1 MNNAYGIPDHLFS
14 EDLKERGMS
23 WTLTTRTGE
32 MLTELE
38 GRYGPRDKSW
48 TLLGVEFCEHGPDIW
63 YPGGNDSPPPKHI
76 AIRLSPAAF
85 RDYKEAM
92 YQLSHECVH
101 LLAPSG
107 GKNAPVM
114 EEGLAK
120 LYSMEII
127 ERRCGHPS
135 GQGYGS
141 ASAYDLAAGYVR
153 QLLQID
159 GNAIRK
165 LRDKEPAFYKMTEAT
180 FTEAGLSQVP
190 QPLIDELLRAF

>member
-1 MNNAYGIPDHLFS
+1 MNNEYSIPEHLFS
-14 EDLKERGMS
+14 EDLKVTGMS

-38 GRYGPRDKSW
+38 GRYGVRDSSW

-85 RDYKEAM
+85 RNYKEAI

-101 LLAPSG
+101 LLSPSG
-107 GKNAPVM
+107 GRNAPVM

-127 ERRCGHPS
+127 VRLCGHPP
-135 GQGYGS
+135 GQNYGND
-141 ASAYDLAAGYVR
+141 SAYVHAAGYVQ
-153 QLLQID
+153 QLIQID
-159 GNAIRK
+159 GHAIRK
-165 LRDKEPAFYKMTEAT
+165 LRDIEPAFFRMTAAT
-180 FTEAGLSQVP
+180 FKEAGLSQVP
-190 QPLIDELLRAF
+190 QHLIDELLRAF

>member
-1 MNNAYGIPDHLFS
+1 MNNKYGIPDHLFS
-14 EDLKERGMS
+14 EDLQEKGMS

-32 MLTELE
+32 LLTELE
-38 GRYGPRDKSW
+38 DRYGARDKSW
-48 TLLGVEFCEHGPDIW
+48 TLLGVEFSEHGPDIW
-63 YPGGNDSPPPKHI
+63 YPGSNDSPPPKHV

-85 RDYKEAM
+85 RNYKEAL

-101 LLAPSG
+101 LLSPSG
-107 GKNAPVM
+107 RASAPVM

-127 ERRCGHPS
+127 VRLCGHPP
-135 GQGYGS
+135 GQNYGNL
-141 ASAYDLAAGYVR
+141 SAYDYAAGYVH

-159 GNAIRK
+159 SNAIRK
-165 LRDKEPAFYKMTEAT
+165 LRDKEPAFFKMTAAT